1 MHPRWVFWPTIRSV
15 GATKNPQ
22 VQQVQPGFP
31 PGRAFATGDLQPP
44 VARRWFDDDHFL
56 SLLMLA
62 NMGVSENRGTPKWMV
77 YNRKPYSN
85 GRFGGKTHYFR
96 SAIHMTFQEFHG
108 MDFFFVKKISSFG
121 PFFLKTHSHAQ
132 ACTKHAF
139 FSHFWP
145 KKPNLVELRSWIKS
159 HGSPPWTW
167 HGSQY
172 GPSGVW
178 LEHCCFIRLW
188 LVLLTVGFPIL
199 Y

>member
-96 SAIHMTFQEFHG
+96 SAIQKTFQEFHG

-132 ACTKHAF
+132 ACTSMR
-139 FSHFWP
+139 FSVIFGPRSPIWWSCVAGSKAMDHHHGHDMDH
-145 KKPNLVELRSWIKS
+145 NMDLRGFGWNI
-159 HGSPPWTW
+159 
-167 HGSQY
+167 
-172 GPSGVW
+172 V
-178 LEHCCFIRLW
+178 
-188 LVLLTVGFPIL
+188 VLLDFD
-199 Y
+199 